1 MGAIKKAENVNRGV
15 FYFITDAIKIAF
27 SVWGIVLL
35 LILAISALLFTA
47 RGGFF
52 RYAPVMGRHA
62 ELWASIIDLFQ
73 VTFAIV
79 VDSIKA
85 IVVAIKH
92 ALGWFGAHL
101 KSKPTHWVK
110 VKPISARQLRRFID
124 NVTITCAPVHHT
136 SELLSLAA
144 QLAVGDK
151 ICPFLRSVVPLG
163 KAGSIAQGLLGWA
176 SPGPDAEHNNC
187 QPSTDNGGPGI
198 ECVYLGLGPIVAD
211 IVLAPLFAISI
222 LWLISRAYTKAKRQS
237 NLDTAIKKSKATP
250 SHPEAE

>member
-1 MGAIKKAENVNRGV
+1 MSAIKKAENVKRGAY
-15 FYFITDAIKIAF
+15 YFVVGAIKIILSA
-27 SVWGIVLL
+27 WGCILL
-35 LILAISALLFTA
+35 LLLGVTVVLFTA

-62 ELWASIIDLFQ
+62 ELWADIIDLFQ

-85 IVVAIKH
+85 IVVAIKT
-92 ALGWFGAHL
+92 ALDFFGAHL
-101 KSKPTHWVK
+101 KTKPTHWVK

-144 QLAVGDK
+144 QLAVGDQL
-151 ICPFLRSVVPLG
+151 CPFLRSVVPLG
-163 KAGSIAQGLLGWA
+163 KAGAIAQGVLGWA
-176 SPGPDAEHNNC
+176 SPGPDAERNNC
-187 QPSTDNGGPGI
+187 QPRTDNGGPGI

-211 IVLAPLFAISI
+211 IILAPLFAFSI
-222 LWLISRAYTKAKRQS
+222 LWLIHRAYATAKRRS
-237 NLDTAIKKSKATP
+237 DVDAAIKQSKAAA
-250 SHPEAE
+250 SISEAQ